1 MFRGSH
7 GVAKDFIT
15 KIFVVEPKQRLTAD
29 QCLDHEW
36 LTTTPLS
43 SEPLHKSSSSFAKFQ
58 ESQRALKAKQQRMP
72 DLISVGLNY
81 NSFLFSFRVFLFD
94 AASFLIE

>member
-1 MFRGSH
+1 
-7 GVAKDFIT
+7 
-15 KIFVVEPKQRLTAD
+15 VVEPKQRMTAD

-58 ESQRALKAKQQRMP
+58 ESQRALKAKQQRMNC
-72 DLISVGLNY
+72 LIMQAFFFFFLLLFGSDFLHSLFRPIFDSVFY
-81 NSFLFSFRVFLFD
+81 FP
-94 AASFLIE
+94 